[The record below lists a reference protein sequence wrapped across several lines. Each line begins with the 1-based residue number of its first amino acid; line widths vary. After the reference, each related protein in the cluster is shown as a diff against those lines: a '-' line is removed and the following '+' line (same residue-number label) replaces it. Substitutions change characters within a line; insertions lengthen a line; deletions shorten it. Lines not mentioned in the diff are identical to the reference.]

1 MKILFSIL
9 FLGVLFSCT
18 TRTDFYVGIWELN
31 KTNGAST
38 LTLSESGEL
47 NLEIQKFAAYENLNY
62 QAVEVTHDKADII
75 AGEGW
80 DCIQLTL
87 HRLTENLCIG
97 NTYKC
102 YIDGNMIDEVFLA
115 RKNGHAVGS
124 VDKPEAELIVLPDG
138 YVGEFFIV
146 YQDGEPDPSKLIYIN
161 DKGIGFNAGS
171 PELRQLFNANR
182 FFRYAGEKGHIPIV
196 NPRDY
201 KADVHSIP
209 ELVRGGAAL
218 VVVQKGFNQS
228 GRAEWNEAHEEG
240 IEDGLN
246 IEYFEIRLV
255 AE

>member
-1 MKILFSIL
+1 
-9 FLGVLFSCT
+9 
-18 TRTDFYVGIWELN
+18 
-31 KTNGAST
+31 
-38 LTLSESGEL
+38 
-47 NLEIQKFAAYENLNY
+47 
-62 QAVEVTHDKADII
+62 
-75 AGEGW
+75 
-80 DCIQLTL
+80 
-87 HRLTENLCIG
+87 
-97 NTYKC
+97 
-102 YIDGNMIDEVFLA
+102 MIDEVFLA